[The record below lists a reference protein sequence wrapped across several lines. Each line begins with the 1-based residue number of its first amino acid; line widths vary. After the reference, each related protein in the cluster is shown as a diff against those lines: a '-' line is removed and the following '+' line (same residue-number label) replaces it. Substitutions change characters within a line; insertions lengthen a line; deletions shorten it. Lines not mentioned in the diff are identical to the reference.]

1 MLSKITLDEIDKKIA
16 PTEVGQRKP
25 NCHHLKF
32 FIGFK
37 NPNKYLIHIQLI
49 GFDLKSK
56 KKLDL
61 DMKPDHLNG
70 FKMDQIELDMD

>member
-25 NCHHLKF
+25 NCHHLNF

-49 GFDLKSK
+49 GFDLTSK

-61 DMKPDHLNG
+61 DMKPVHLNG

>member
-16 PTEVGQRKP
+16 STEVGQRKP
-25 NCHHLKF
+25 NCHHLNF

-56 KKLDL
+56 KLDL
-61 DMKPDHLNG
+61 NIKLDHLNG
-70 FKMDQIELDMD
+70 FKEK